1 MHPWQTSRGSQR
13 NALKHHLLTH
23 ISQLLGFGVKQAE
36 YITQANYISYFF
48 LMTFAW
54 VLIDAIGRRKLL
66 LGGSAVLTICFVLL
80 GLFGGLAMNDSS
92 PGLGAPAILGTISL
106 FVATGAFGIG
116 WLAPP
121 WLIPTEIYATTA
133 RAQASAISVIV
144 WGLAN
149 FAVTLLSPIL
159 FNNLKYWIFLIFAAS
174 NAVAGIWTF
183 LYLPESG
190 GRSFEDNQ
198 QFFEEAREH
207 GTWRVAKVA
216 GGAYRRLAYG
226 GVVEEEGEIEPLLS
240 RIQDQVQGA

>member
-1 MHPWQTSRGSQR
+1 
-13 NALKHHLLTH
+13 
-23 ISQLLGFGVKQAE
+23 
-36 YITQANYISYFF
+36 
-48 LMTFAW
+48 MTFAW
-54 VLIDAIGRRKLL
+54 ILIDAIGRRKLL
-66 LGGSAVLTICFVLL
+66 LGGSLVLTICFVLL
-80 GLFGGLAMNDSS
+80 SLFGGLAMNEPPSAGIR
-92 PGLGAPAILGTISL
+92 PTAILGTISL

-159 FNNLKYWIFLIFAAS
+159 FNNLEYWIFLIFAAT
-174 NAVAGIWTF
+174 NAFAGVWTYI
-183 LYLPESG
+183 YLPESG

-198 QFFEEAREH
+198 QFFEDAKAE
-207 GTWRVAKVA
+207 GTWWVANVA

-240 RIQDQVQGA
+240 RVEDQITGEN

>member
-1 MHPWQTSRGSQR
+1 
-13 NALKHHLLTH
+13 
-23 ISQLLGFGVKQAE
+23 
-36 YITQANYISYFF
+36 
-48 LMTFAW
+48 MTFAW
-54 VLIDAIGRRKLL
+54 LLIDAIGRRKLL
-66 LGGSAVLTICFVLL
+66 LGGSVVLTVCFLL
-80 GLFGGLAMNDSS
+80 LSLFGGLAMNESASS
-92 PGLGAPAILGTISL
+92 GIGPPAILGTISL

-159 FNNLKYWIFLIFAAS
+159 FNNLKYWIFLIFAAT
-174 NAVAGIWTF
+174 NAFAGLWTF
-183 LYLPESG
+183 IYLPESG

-198 QFFEEAREH
+198 QFFEDAKEE

-216 GGAYRRLAYG
+216 GGAYRRLAYCG
-226 GVVEEEGEIEPLLS
+226 GVEEEGEIEPLLS
-240 RIQDQVQGA
+240 RVQDQVTGGD

>member
-1 MHPWQTSRGSQR
+1 
-13 NALKHHLLTH
+13 
-23 ISQLLGFGVKQAE
+23 
-36 YITQANYISYFF
+36 
-48 LMTFAW
+48 MTFAW
-54 VLIDAIGRRKLL
+54 ILIDAIGRRKLL
-66 LGGSAVLTICFVLL
+66 LGGSMALTICFLLL
-80 GLFGGLAMNDSS
+80 GLFGGLAMNDTSS
-92 PGLGAPAILGTISL
+92 PGLGPPAILGTISL

-159 FNNLKYWIFLIFAAS
+159 FNNLEYWIFFIFAAT
-174 NAVAGIWTF
+174 NAVAGLWTF
-183 LYLPESG
+183 VYLPESG

-198 QFFEEAREH
+198 QFFVDAKEE

-216 GGAYRRLAYG
+216 GGEYKKLAYG
-226 GVVEEEGEIEPLLS
+226 GNVEANGETEPLLS
-240 RIQDQVQGA
+240 RLQDQVQGS